1 MATRWIIAALSL
13 AGLGLGGCASLQP
26 RESFPA
32 VAQDVQ
38 ARVGA
43 RVVWNQGSEP
53 DREVQDAIRD
63 LLAKDMTADTAVQVA
78 LLNNRSAQATYEE
91 LGIAQAE
98 LVQAGL
104 LKNPVFSVLARFPDG
119 GKGGADVELSVSQD
133 FIALLSLPLRK
144 KVAAAQY
151 DAAKAR
157 VTGEIVNLSADVRQ
171 AFYRVQGA
179 QQMVGMRRSVVAA
192 TGASFDARKR
202 LREAGNI
209 TELELANEQAL
220 NGQAKVDLARAEAEM
235 VRDREHLL
243 ALLGLWGPQANI
255 RIAERLPD
263 LPPADVGLDRIEALA
278 TRQRLDLVAAVKDL
292 NVTYQSLGLTQQFT
306 WLNGSELS
314 VDGERGTD
322 GSWITGPGLT
332 LPLPIFDTGA
342 AQVSIARSRIR
353 QATARLYGL
362 AVQIRSDAR
371 AARAEMLA
379 ARERADY
386 YRTSLVPLRRKITQ
400 QTQLQ
405 YNAMIMG
412 VFQLLQAKR
421 DEIDAGRDY
430 IEAVRDYWLAR
441 TDLERAVG
449 GRLPESDPAST
460 GPAANSTPAASGG
473 DSPMHQHN
481 P

>member
-1 MATRWIIAALSL
+1 MVIKWFITALSL
-13 AGLGLGGCASLQP
+13 GALGLTGCASLQP
-26 RESFPA
+26 REAFPKIA
-32 VAQDVQ
+32 GQVQ
-38 ARVGA
+38 ERTGA

-53 DREVQDAIRD
+53 DREVADALHG
-63 LLAKDMTADTAVQVA
+63 LLARELSADDAVQIA
-78 LLNNRSAQATYEE
+78 LLNNRTAQATYEE

-104 LKNPVFSVLARFPDG
+104 LKNPVFSVLARFPEA
-119 GKGGADVELSVSQD
+119 GKGSADVELSVTED
-133 FIALLSLPLRK
+133 FIQLLSLPLRK

-151 DAAKAR
+151 EAAKAR

-171 AFYRVQGA
+171 AFYRLQGA
-179 QQMVGMRRSVVAA
+179 QQMVEMRRSVVAA
-192 TGASFDARKR
+192 TGASLDARKR

-220 NGQAKVDLARAEAEM
+220 YGQARIDLARSEAEL
-235 VRDREHLL
+235 VKGRERVL
-243 ALLGLWGPQANI
+243 ALLGLWGPEANI
-255 RIAERLPD
+255 KVAARLPD
-263 LPPADVGLDRIEALA
+263 LPPSDMGVDHIEAVA
-278 TRQRLDLVAAVKDL
+278 IRQRLDLAAAVKEL
-292 NVTYQSLGLTQQFT
+292 NATYQSLGLTQQFT

-322 GSWITGPGLT
+322 GSWVTGPGLT
-332 LPLPIFDTGA
+332 LPIPIFDTGA

-353 QATARLYGL
+353 QATARLYAL

-371 AARAEMLA
+371 SARAEMLA
-379 ARERADY
+379 ARDRANY

-430 IEAVRDYWLAR
+430 IESIQDYWLAR
-441 TDLERAVG
+441 TELERAIG
-449 GRLPESDPAST
+449 GKLPSGDGPTSE
-460 GPAANSTPAASGG
+460 PAAGAMPADMGG
-473 DSPMHQHN
+473 DSSIHQHH